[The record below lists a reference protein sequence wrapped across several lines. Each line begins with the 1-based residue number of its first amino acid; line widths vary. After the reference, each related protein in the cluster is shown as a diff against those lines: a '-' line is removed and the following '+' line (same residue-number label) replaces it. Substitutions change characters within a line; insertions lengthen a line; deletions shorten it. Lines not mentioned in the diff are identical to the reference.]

1 MIHLN
6 QARENK
12 EIKTMTREK
21 HYEQYKYLQLKIKFY
36 REQLND
42 LENTI
47 ELLEEAAEHH
57 FNEWLKGA
65 DLKND

>member
-1 MIHLN
+1 
-6 QARENK
+6 
-12 EIKTMTREK
+12 MTREK
-21 HYEQYKYLQLKIKFY
+21 HYEQYKYLELKIKFY

-47 ELLEEAAEHH
+47 ELLEEASEHH